1 MRLHTRTSAVR
12 AVTRFAIAAIGSICA
27 AVLTTSHLNAA
38 EQVSGGADNT
48 RTSGADGG
56 VLRVCADPNNLPFSN
71 KAGEGF
77 ENKLAELVAGKLNDK
92 VVYTWWANRRGF
104 IRNTLK
110 AGTCDAV
117 MAAPVGYDLVG
128 ATQPYYRSTYVFVS
142 RADRH
147 LDIASIKDQRLRSL
161 RIGVHLIGDDGA
173 NTPPAHALG
182 DEGIIENVVGYPI
195 YGDYRQ
201 PNPPLVLLDALAKG
215 DIDIAAV
222 WGPLAGYYAKSSA
235 IPLTIAAIEP
245 EADLSPL
252 SFQFSI
258 TMGVRKGD
266 HALKAK
272 LDDII
277 TQNKPA
283 IRALLESYGVP
294 LLEGSAH
301 NAEAAAPGGASSK

>member
-1 MRLHTRTSAVR
+1 MTALIPRL
-12 AVTRFAIAAIGSICA
+12 
-27 AVLTTSHLNAA
+27 
-38 EQVSGGADNT
+38 
-48 RTSGADGG
+48 
-56 VLRVCADPNNLPFSN
+56 
-71 KAGEGF
+71 
-77 ENKLAELVAGKLNDK
+77 
-92 VVYTWWANRRGF
+92 
-104 IRNTLK
+104 
-110 AGTCDAV
+110 
-117 MAAPVGYDLVG
+117 
-128 ATQPYYRSTYVFVS
+128 
-142 RADRH
+142 
-147 LDIASIKDQRLRSL
+147 
-161 RIGVHLIGDDGA
+161 
-173 NTPPAHALG
+173 AHALG
-182 DEGIIENVVGYPI
+182 DEGVIENVVGYPI

-235 IPLTIAAIEP
+235 IPLTIACHRA

-277 TQNKPA
+277 TQNKPK

-294 LLEGSAH
+294 LIKDA
-301 NAEAAAPGGASSK
+301 GA